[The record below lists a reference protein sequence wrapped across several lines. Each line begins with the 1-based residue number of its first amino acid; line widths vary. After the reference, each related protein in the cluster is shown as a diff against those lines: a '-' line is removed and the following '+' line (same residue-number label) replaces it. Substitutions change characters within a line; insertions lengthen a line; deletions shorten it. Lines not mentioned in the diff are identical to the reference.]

1 VLSWPFPSLEL
12 SLFFL
17 CHGSSGDGETFA
29 IGKLNH
35 NTKQIPPR
43 TGLSKDIID
52 RVLAGGFGAAYPSV
66 TETYFFNL
74 FRSHAVSAD
83 MINPILWPKQL
94 IDQHRLEFTMASNYR
109 QVGVRVNVRA
119 NLKPVKQIGLNFRRT

>member
-1 VLSWPFPSLEL
+1 VPSWPFPSPEL

-29 IGKLNH
+29 IGKLDH
-35 NTKQIPPR
+35 NTKQVAPR
-43 TGLSKDIID
+43 TALSEDIID
-52 RVLAGGFGAAYPSV
+52 RVLATGFGASYPRV

-83 MINPILWPKQL
+83 MIDPILWPKQL
-94 IDQHRLEFTMASNYR
+94 ID
-109 QVGVRVNVRA
+109 
-119 NLKPVKQIGLNFRRT
+119 

>member
-1 VLSWPFPSLEL
+1 VLSLAFPSPEL

-17 CHGSSGDGETFA
+17 CHRSSVDRETFA
-29 IGKLNH
+29 IGKLDH
-35 NTKQIPPR
+35 NTKQVPAR
-43 TGLSKDIID
+43 TGLPENIVD
-52 RVLAGGFGAAYPSV
+52 RVLASAFGAPYPSV

-94 IDQHRLEFTMASNYR
+94 ID
-109 QVGVRVNVRA
+109 
-119 NLKPVKQIGLNFRRT
+119 

>member
-17 CHGSSGDGETFA
+17 RHSSCSDREAFA
-29 IGKLNH
+29 IGKLDH
-35 NTKQIPPR
+35 NTKQVPAR

-52 RVLAGGFGAAYPSV
+52 RVLATGFGASYPRV

-83 MINPILWPKQL
+83 MIDPILWPKQL
-94 IDQHRLEFTMASNYR
+94 ID
-109 QVGVRVNVRA
+109 
-119 NLKPVKQIGLNFRRT
+119 